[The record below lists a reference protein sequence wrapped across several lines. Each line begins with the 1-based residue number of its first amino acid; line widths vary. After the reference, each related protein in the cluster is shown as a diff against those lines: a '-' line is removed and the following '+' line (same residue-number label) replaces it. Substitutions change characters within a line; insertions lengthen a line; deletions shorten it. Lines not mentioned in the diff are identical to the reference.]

1 MLHSGVAAACVLLL
15 GAVVPASAQIAV
27 HFVPGE
33 FATIQEALDA
43 SSDGD
48 VIVVWPGTWTG
59 PLDTQGLDIE
69 IRALSPYDGD
79 YTLEPGSPC
88 IKSGNPVF
96 TDPDFSPSEMGRFT

>member
-1 MLHSGVAAACVLLL
+1 MLHSGMAAACVLLL

-59 PLDTQGLDIE
+59 RPHPGRHLARRSATRFQLRRAGLVAGRDSGRGLGIE
-69 IRALSPYDGD
+69 QRPARRAAVVGA
-79 YTLEPGSPC
+79 E
-88 IKSGNPVF
+88 
-96 TDPDFSPSEMGRFT
+96 